1 MLKSWV
7 RGERLVGEGETIGT
21 GGSDGGGEIPA
32 AGTDRGRERWGGEG
46 GEFMGKKAEISRESR
61 LMSLRFI
68 MSLLCVS
75 VCVSLMC

>member
-32 AGTDRGRERWGGEG
+32 AGTDTEVGSGGEG
-46 GEFMGKKAEISRESR
+46 KEEGGGVHGKKGRD
-61 LMSLRFI
+61 
-68 MSLLCVS
+68 
-75 VCVSLMC
+75 